1 MRARLIAVLSILG
14 FLLVWEAVAR
24 SGTVPGEYFTSP
36 STTIVVMIDE
46 IRHGDLGV
54 AVMMTFARALIGLT
68 LAAAVGLG
76 AALFTARYRVVR
88 LTFDPVAE
96 FLRPLPPAAIVPL
109 AIYVLGLGWPLYFFV
124 LTLACF
130 WPIYLNASQALTAT
144 PGVQIQT
151 ARSFGYGSWAIM
163 REIRFP
169 AALPTIFIGVRQAAA
184 IALIAAVA
192 TEMIAGRNGLGF
204 YLMDSAMTLQVPQT
218 FAALLL
224 AMLSGIAMNT
234 LVVMLRGLLTGW
246 HDTMMQVAR
255 RS

>member
-1 MRARLIAVLSILG
+1 MRARLIATLSILG
-14 FLLVWEAVAR
+14 FLLIWEVVAR
-24 SGTVPGEYFTSP
+24 SGVVPEDYFASP

-46 IRHGDLGV
+46 IRRGDLGV
-54 AVMMTFARALIGLT
+54 AVVVTFVRALIGAA
-68 LAAAVGLG
+68 LAAVIGLG
-76 AALFTARYRVVR
+76 VALFTARYRVAR

-109 AIYVLGLGWPLYFFV
+109 AIFFLGLGWQLYFFV

-130 WPIYLNASQALTAT
+130 WPIYLNASQALAAT
-144 PGVQIQT
+144 PSVQIQT

-163 REIRFP
+163 SEIRFP
-169 AALPTIFIGVRQAAA
+169 AALPTIFIGIRQAAT

-218 FAALLL
+218 FAALFM
-224 AMLSGIAMNT
+224 AMLSGIVMNA
-234 LVVMLRGLLTGW
+234 LVMSLRGLLTSW
-246 HDTMMQVAR
+246 HSIMMQTAR